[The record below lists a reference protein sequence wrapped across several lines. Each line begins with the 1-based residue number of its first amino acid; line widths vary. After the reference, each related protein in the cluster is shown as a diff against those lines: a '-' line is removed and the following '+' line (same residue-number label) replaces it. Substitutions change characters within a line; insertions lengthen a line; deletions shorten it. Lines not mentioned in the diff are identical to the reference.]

1 MDSKYV
7 FTKKSST
14 DLDNILNYIST
25 NLCNN
30 IAANNLFNN
39 IFTTIDN
46 IVTYPLSYPIVSN
59 EYVRRKDVR
68 KAVID
73 NYNLYFI
80 VKDSIIYVLRI
91 IYNKRDLS
99 ELLNI

>member
-7 FTKKSST
+7 FTEKAST
-14 DLDNILNYIST
+14 DLY
-25 NLCNN
+25 NN

-68 KAVID
+68 KAIID
-73 NYNLYFI
+73 NYNLYYI

-99 ELLNI
+99 ELLNF

>member
-7 FTKKSST
+7 FTEKAST

-25 NLCNN
+25 NLYNN

-46 IVTYPLSYPIVSN
+46 IVTYHLSYPIVSN

-68 KAVID
+68 KAIID
-73 NYNLYFI
+73 NYNLYYI

-99 ELLNI
+99 ELLNF